1 MDTSYKTFALLLL
14 VVPIALIQLPPYDP
28 LKAQQPKSAQTDA
41 PISLT
46 VTVTSKDGEP
56 VRDLSANHFEI
67 AVDKSPA
74 KIVSLKQEDV
84 PMNIGILFDA
94 SSSMWLGTSKESR
107 KRLAILQD
115 ALRHFFKHSNPAN
128 QYFLLAFNTR
138 PQLLVDWTSDL
149 ERLAAKLGDVSPK
162 GGTALF
168 DACYLAIDKVQNG
181 PHKKRALILLSDGQD
196 NMSQYSFR
204 ELRDVQRDTGI
215 LIYSIYVDQTG
226 TGNDVSSRGLEGR
239 DILSD
244 LSSSSGGVLLFQ
256 SRETPLVAVLEGIAN
271 ELRNQYTIEVTP
283 AEFDEE
289 RKWRKI
295 TLKINQHASATRDE
309 KRLTVRT
316 REGYFGR

>member
-74 KIVSLKQEDV
+74 KIVSWKQEDV

-196 NMSQYSFR
+196 NMSQYTFKQLR
-204 ELRDVQRDTGI
+204 EVLRETDI
-215 LIYSIYVDQTG
+215 LVYSINVDQTG
-226 TGNDVSSRGLEGR
+226 TGPDASTRALEGR

-244 LSSSSGGVLLFQ
+244 LSSDSGGELLFQ
-256 SRETPLVAVLEGIAN
+256 SREWPLVALVERVAK
-271 ELRNQYTIEVTP
+271 ELRSQYTIGIAPTESTK
-283 AEFDEE
+283 E
-289 RKWRKI
+289 REW
-295 TLKINQHASATRDE
+295 
-309 KRLTVRT
+309 RLTVRVNAPATAPKSQKISART
-316 REGYFGR
+316 RDGFYVR